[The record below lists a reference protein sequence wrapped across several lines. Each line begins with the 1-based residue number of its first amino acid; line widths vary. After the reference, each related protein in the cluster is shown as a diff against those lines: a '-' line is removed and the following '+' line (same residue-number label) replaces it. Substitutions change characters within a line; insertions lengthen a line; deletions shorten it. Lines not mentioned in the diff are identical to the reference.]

1 MYTFLTDYFL
11 KVKGEPIKK
20 FKKSRIYKGLE
31 GLNLAIMAF
40 RFLLHKWYVI
50 SSLFLPSLERVAST
64 ALVFGFARPMEKAC
78 LALLYCPPTYMRE
91 EGSHAEK
98 PACSHIRHAQL
109 SCAPNPA
116 FLPQGAFQRNI
127 FP

>member
-1 MYTFLTDYFL
+1 
-11 KVKGEPIKK
+11 
-20 FKKSRIYKGLE
+20 
-31 GLNLAIMAF
+31 MAF
-40 RFLLHKWYVI
+40 RSLLHKWYVI

-78 LALLYCPPTYMRE
+78 LAPLYCPPTYMRE

-109 SCAPNPA
+109 SCAPNPV
-116 FLPQGAFQRNI
+116 FLPQGAFQPNI
-127 FP
+127 FPPEFPLSLLKKLAGRGQRLVREGEACLVQSLRIEK